1 MVFPVAGE
9 GSRFGGVFKPLQ
21 SIGDITFI
29 EKAYQPFEKFSEYV
43 KEVVCICT
51 QEQNDKYDAAKKLKK
66 CIPHENVRVVVI
78 KNKTTGPLKTVQEAL
93 VEGIKGPAVICDC
106 DHSINISP
114 LINRLDSNADVW
126 IPTWKITEDEHQNWS
141 KVIHNDKGIHMVCE
155 KEHVASDT
163 YNVDGIIGC
172 IWFKDINKLK
182 NIEGDYISDALKEF
196 VAKKKVM
203 GIVPIDT
210 AFFFGTPEMYD
221 NCVNQFRKQCT
232 VFCDIDGTLL
242 KHSNHSD
249 CDLDKTE
256 MCSGYQNLAK
266 WKQEVHRI
274 ILTTARS
281 EKYRKETEEFL
292 HFLGIRYDEMVMS
305 LPAGPRVIINDRKP
319 SKKFTRSAN
328 SMEISRNQGIKH
340 LSLSS
345 VINSNDLHIIK
356 QYGGNSFATA
366 YLVDGD
372 PPFVRKHIVKDST
385 NKIHCDKL
393 RRQAEDLGR
402 LDCYSPGI
410 TPKVFGIYENEYELY
425 YDMEC
430 LDDYTLLDELGPE
443 HINVVLDKMHKDIYS
458 ISKHVEGVEWLKTFI
473 KNKLYAKFDNYRE
486 DKTLAWLIDSDEVT
500 INGKKYTG
508 LKKTL
513 ENMDLRLVKP
523 SFLSPVHG
531 DFTLENIFIKDND
544 VKLIDMD
551 GGDYLDAPELDLGKM
566 CQSVMSNYKEW
577 RERFDVISDVNDD
590 DKTIT
595 CVSNYFSYP
604 DSVDDTLS
612 KWRDILKD
620 DAEGVALKGMFYM
633 ATYFIRFVPFRMNVS
648 RYHGIYALVMAIV
661 WMNKI
666 KKINNYV

>member
-1 MVFPVAGE
+1 MIE
-9 GSRFGGVFKPLQ
+9 SL
-21 SIGDITFI
+21 SFI
-29 EKAYQPFEKFSEYV
+29 EKAYQPFEKFSDYV
-43 KEVVCICT
+43 NEVVCICT
-51 QEQNDKYDAAKKLKK
+51 KEQSEKHDAVKKLRE
-66 CIPHENVRVVVI
+66 CLPHNNVRVIVI
-78 KNKTTGPLKTVQEAL
+78 EEQTSGPLQTVQEAL
-93 VEGIKGPAVICDC
+93 RIGEGIKGSVVICDC

-114 LINRLDSNADVW
+114 LIDRLDSNADVW
-126 IPTWKITEDEHQNWS
+126 IPTWEITEDEHQNWS
-141 KVIHNDKGIHMVCE
+141 KVVHNKKGIHMICE
-155 KEHVASDT
+155 KEHVASET

-172 IWFKDINKLK
+172 IWFKDVNKLLK
-182 NIEGDYISDALKEF
+182 IEGDYISDALKEF
-196 VAKKKVM
+196 IAKKKVM
-203 GIVPIDT
+203 GIVPIDR

-221 NCVNQFRKQCT
+221 NCVNQLRKQCT

-249 CDLDKTE
+249 CDFDKTE
-256 MCSGYQNLAK
+256 MCTGYQKLAR
-266 WKQEVHRI
+266 WRQEGHKI

-281 EKYRKETEEFL
+281 EKYREETDAFL
-292 HFLGIRYDEMVMS
+292 NFLGIKYDEMVMG

-319 SKKFTRSAN
+319 SKKFTRSAKA
-328 SMEISRNQGIKH
+328 MEISRDQGIEH
-340 LSLSS
+340 LNLSS
-345 VINSNDLHIIK
+345 TINSNDLKILHT
-356 QYGGNSFATA
+356 YEGNSFATA
-366 YLVDGD
+366 YLVDGN
-372 PPFVRKHIVKDST
+372 PPFVRKHIVKNDA

-410 TPKVFGIYENEYELY
+410 TPKVYNIHENEYELY

-443 HINVVLDKMHKDIYS
+443 HIDVVLDKMHKDIYS
-458 ISKHVEGVEWLKTFI
+458 ISKQVEGVEWLKRFI
-473 KNKLYAKFDNYRE
+473 KNKLYAKFDMYRE

-531 DFTLENIFIKDND
+531 DFTLENIFIKGTD

-566 CQSVMSNYKEW
+566 CQSVMSNYRDW
-577 RERFDVISDVNDD
+577 RKRFDVISDVNDD
-590 DKTIT
+590 EKTIT
-595 CVSNYFSYP
+595 CVSDYFSYP
-604 DSVDDTLS
+604 DSVDSTLD

-620 DAEGVALKGMFYM
+620 NKEGVALKGMFYM

-648 RYHGIYALVMAIV
+648 RYHGIFALVMAIV

-666 KKINNYV
+666 KKYNNYV